1 MAHPM
6 MQPVAHDP
14 FYASNA
20 VAAPN
25 FVQMAAM
32 AQQQQAFILQ
42 QQMMMMGVQQ
52 PQHPPAVNPF
62 ANPYGDVPYAAPV
75 VPVQASNAHH
85 GLI

>member
-6 MQPVAHDP
+6 LQPVAHDP

-32 AQQQQAFILQ
+32 AQQQQAFLLQ

-75 VPVQASNAHH
+75 VPVQASNAYR